1 MNGAINTFL
10 DRAQQ
15 VGGDIHQRAVNAFAG
30 PGAVDANIQ
39 GLKDGVVKRV
49 QSFGA
54 AIGIDAHRQKS
65 IEDMIKSLGK

>member
-1 MNGAINTFL
+1 MNGAIDTFL
-10 DRAQQ
+10 DRAQRI
-15 VGGDIHQRAVNAFAG
+15 GGDIRQRAADAFSG

-65 IEDMIKSLGK
+65 IEDAIKSLGK

>member
-15 VGGDIHQRAVNAFAG
+15 IGSDLGQRAVNAFAG
-30 PGAVDANIQ
+30 PGAVDTNIQ
-39 GLKDGVVKRV
+39 GIKEGAVRRV